1 MDVRHAARRELVGE
15 QMRGVSRV
23 AERDHG
29 ALVRGHVTRDTWR
42 QDGTNLH
49 GLELVEEAER
59 ELRVVDGG
67 ELEAE
72 PLHPQRHAAV
82 HVAEV
87 GLGQHLVH
95 VPADV
100 RRDRR
105 ELGIVRSRVRRGWHG
120 EDLGRVVDHDGE
132 RGQAGVVSGPPP
144 APALAASPPLLP
156 AGVQAG
162 LGWEGREVKLLEDV
176 AIEASLDTK

>member
-15 QMRGVSRV
+15 QMRGVGRV
-23 AERDHG
+23 AQRDHG
-29 ALVRGHVTRDTWR
+29 ALARGHVTRDTWC

-59 ELRVVDGG
+59 ELGVVDGG

-82 HVAEV
+82 DVAEV

-105 ELGIVRSRVRRGWHG
+105 ELGRMRYTREAR
-120 EDLGRVVDHDGE
+120 
-132 RGQAGVVSGPPP
+132 
-144 APALAASPPLLP
+144 LA
-156 AGVQAG
+156 
-162 LGWEGREVKLLEDV
+162 W
-176 AIEASLDTK
+176 

>member
-23 AERDHG
+23 AQRDHG

-59 ELRVVDGG
+59 ELGVVDGG

-82 HVAEV
+82 DVAEV

-105 ELGIVRSRVRRGWHG
+105 ELGIVSEITREARLARRGPG
-120 EDLGRVVDHDGE
+120 ACSR
-132 RGQAGVVSGPPP
+132 P
-144 APALAASPPLLP
+144 
-156 AGVQAG
+156 
-162 LGWEGREVKLLEDV
+162 
-176 AIEASLDTK
+176 